1 MAVRDVKPIR
11 FEYEGTAYELYFTRA
26 TVKRMEKDGFVL
38 SDLKDKS
45 MNTILDLFA
54 GAFQARH
61 RFTKRPEIEKIYDA
75 LRKKNKNTK
84 NNDGEDE
91 TLIERLIALYNAPY
105 EALLG
110 DDEDD
115 ENLIEWS

>member
-1 MAVRDVKPIR
+1 MAVRNVNPIK
-11 FEYEGTAYELYFTRA
+11 FEYEGAAYELYFTRA
-26 TVKRMEKDGFVL
+26 TIKRMENDGFVL
-38 SDLKDKS
+38 SNLKDKS
-45 MNTILDLFA
+45 MNTVLDLFA

-61 RFTKRPEIEKIYDA
+61 KFTKRAEIEKIYDA
-75 LRKKNKNTK
+75 LRKKNKNVK
-84 NNDGEDE
+84 NGDGEDE